1 MDLRHL
7 VVINQG
13 DFFEFLLNDTA
24 HWGICLDGDVCVY
37 AGVDEVPDN
46 AFIVRRLYR
55 KWFPCYVVKVA
66 KMQHLVLTEKVQRNS
81 RGTEIALKAV
91 KQIGSQKWKSS
102 REFVDSCQVKMWPNL
117 LRYFLLFLLFSA
129 TTKSNKST
137 PDENAK
143 SDGRSF
149 PEIIFDVVGFSV
161 LAFIYYL
168 FTQKRNEF
176 LKVKEN
182 PFAGVKQDFINKRVM
197 EDVNRF
203 NSSHE
208 GEAEI
213 ILTPEF
219 LIMTGDVDHILACD
233 NFVQDLTTKRDA
245 HNGQIEM
252 FGEQEFPQRDEGKA
266 LIKRLQNEHSYT
278 RKILRDS
285 KPETK
290 LGARNV
296 KDKCNVQCG
305 WDFGNINVRVI
316 EGDIERQKTD
326 VIVSTVDKSL
336 NLNFGTMASSVLR
349 AAGDV
354 IQTELLT
361 RYGTGIEVGDF
372 AQSSG
377 GMLPC
382 NYILHVCLPNYKQD
396 NVSQIL
402 NTVSRLLDRAERLK
416 SKSISFPALGT
427 GILRYPSDIS
437 SEIIM
442 EAIRRHAEKNKYD
455 LQFVNIVVYSKDKK
469 CFDEVLAKGST
480 LFNDIKRNLPDGIS
494 KDLFKTQSWPQYWDL
509 MSEKKNLEVIAL
521 KQESLEYKEVEQHFQ
536 ISILG
541 RSVMINKIQ
550 RIQNKSLFLQFCA
563 KKDELEL
570 HNPENHPNERKLFHG
585 TSVSSVCQINETGFN
600 RSFCGKNGTAYGKGV
615 YFATES
621 SYSLNYSP
629 PDPHGKCYMY
639 RARVLTGQF
648 IKTSRDTKCPPK
660 KPGTNRP
667 YDSGGNINQGIFV
680 IFHDAQMYP
689 EYLITYLL

>member
-1 MDLRHL
+1 MDPRHL
-7 VVINQG
+7 IVINQG

-37 AGVDEVPDN
+37 AGLDEVPDN

-55 KWFPCYVVKVA
+55 KWFPCYVVKAA
-66 KMQHLVLTEKVQRNS
+66 KMQHLVLTEKVQRNAEHRSDHVIVIPPCTQTFNKNCGDGAAS
-81 RGTEIALKAV
+81 RGEYDHRKTC
-91 KQIGSQKWKSS
+91 QQKVLTKTDVCPDTSS
-102 REFVDSCQVKMWPNL
+102 SKRSADGGAADGLVPKGRCPRAPQTCLSDTLEDYDLS
-117 LRYFLLFLLFSA
+117 YFLLFLLFSA
-129 TTKSNKST
+129 TTERNKST

-143 SDGRSF
+143 SDGLSF

-161 LAFIYYL
+161 FAFIYYL
-168 FTQKRNEF
+168 FTHKRTEF

-182 PFAGVKQDFINKRVM
+182 PFAGVKQDFINKSVM
-197 EDVNRF
+197 EDLNRF
-203 NSSHE
+203 NSSHK

-245 HNGQIEM
+245 RNGQIKM

-266 LIKRLQNEHSYT
+266 LIKRLENEHSYT

-285 KPETK
+285 KPETN

-305 WDFGNINVRVI
+305 WDFGSINVRII
-316 EGDIERQKTD
+316 EGEIERQKTD

-354 IQTELLT
+354 IQNELVT
-361 RYGTGIEVGDF
+361 RYGTGIEAGDF

-382 NYILHVCLPNYKQD
+382 NYVLHVCLPNYKQD
-396 NVSQIL
+396 NVSKIL
-402 NTVSRLLDRAERLK
+402 NTVRSLLDRAERLK

-427 GILRYPSDIS
+427 GILRYPPDIS

-442 EAIRRHAEKNKYD
+442 EAIRRHAEKNTYD

-469 CFDEVLAKGST
+469 CFDAVLAKGST
-480 LFNDIKRNLPDGIS
+480 LFNDIKRNLHDGIS
-494 KDLFKTQSWPQYWDL
+494 EDLFKTQSWPKYWDL
-509 MSEKKNLEVIAL
+509 MSEKKNLEVIEL
-521 KQESLEYKEVEQHFQ
+521 NRESLEYKEVEQQFK
-536 ISILG
+536 ISLLR

-550 RIQNKSLFLQFCA
+550 RIQKKSLFLQFCA

-600 RSFCGKNGTAYGKGV
+600 RSFCGKN
-615 YFATES
+615 
-621 SYSLNYSP
+621 
-629 PDPHGKCYMY
+629 
-639 RARVLTGQF
+639 
-648 IKTSRDTKCPPK
+648 
-660 KPGTNRP
+660 
-667 YDSGGNINQGIFV
+667 
-680 IFHDAQMYP
+680 
-689 EYLITYLL
+689 